1 MNSHVMLTKLAS
13 GGEIGC
19 ALFAASLYCGL
30 RNTTS
35 QDSTTCWHYMEDSAS
50 DSSGSISTPTVSS
63 VLGVKGSLRFRRHGA
78 SQKAHVV
85 LRRVE
90 LQDDSL
96 NDAGKG
102 PVAYFS
108 LFAQKRIEVKPGKE
122 ILLAVASEDGSF
134 TDQAVI
140 FEGDLLGSDDTTQV
154 EEETHTT
161 NIEHVINVPFVP
173 PKMRRTWNKAHEQ
186 VSVAPGE

>member
-1 MNSHVMLTKLAS
+1 
-13 GGEIGC
+13 
-19 ALFAASLYCGL
+19 
-30 RNTTS
+30 
-35 QDSTTCWHYMEDSAS
+35 MEDSAS
-50 DSSGSISTPTVSS
+50 DSSGPVSSPTVSS

-90 LQDDSL
+90 LPPESV
-96 NDAGKG
+96 NDTGKG

-122 ILLAVASEDGSF
+122 ILLAVASDDGSF

-140 FEGDLLGSDDTTQV
+140 FEGDLLGSDESTQA
-154 EEETHTT
+154 EEENHPT
-161 NIEHVINVPFVP
+161 NVEHVINVPLVP